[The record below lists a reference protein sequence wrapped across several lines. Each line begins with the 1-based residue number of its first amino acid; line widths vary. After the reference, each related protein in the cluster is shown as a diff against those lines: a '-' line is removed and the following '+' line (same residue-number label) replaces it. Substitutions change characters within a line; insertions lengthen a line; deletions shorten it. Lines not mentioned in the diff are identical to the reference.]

1 MTASGYRRIQNG
13 HGHPASGPVRRTVAG
28 GRVSYGVGNAPRA
41 RAEAAGAPMQG
52 APYPPAS
59 MVYPQGHLVG
69 QQVYPA
75 GAVPAWQHAA
85 QPAPQRKRRRIGLWV
100 ALLVALVCLVA
111 GCLLALSLCDGPGR
125 SRAGAP
131 GQLEGKTPEEIQA
144 ELDRQ
149 VSEGMFNISIASVAQ
164 FADGTSEGELRIEN
178 VPGNRYLM
186 QVVITLDDTGQQIYE
201 SGIIEPDHH
210 IQRDALSVDL
220 DPGTYDATATFLAL
234 DAQTEEEAG
243 RAAAKM
249 LIQVMG

>member
-1 MTASGYRRIQNG
+1 MTASGSRRIQNG

-164 FADGTSEGELRIEN
+164 F
-178 VPGNRYLM
+178 
-186 QVVITLDDTGQQIYE
+186 
-201 SGIIEPDHH
+201 
-210 IQRDALSVDL
+210 VD
-220 DPGTYDATATFLAL
+220 
-234 DAQTEEEAG
+234 EIG
-243 RAAAKM
+243 RAH
-249 LIQVMG
+249 V